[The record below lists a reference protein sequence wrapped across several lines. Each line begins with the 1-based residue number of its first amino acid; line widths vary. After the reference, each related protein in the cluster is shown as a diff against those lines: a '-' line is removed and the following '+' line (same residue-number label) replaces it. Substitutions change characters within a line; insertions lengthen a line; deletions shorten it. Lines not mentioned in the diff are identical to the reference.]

1 MSDNNPSP
9 TENPEAD
16 SFLGRLSVVV
26 FYLVMAG
33 ALVTGVLTTR
43 PGTWASASQ
52 IRFELIVSCAEFG
65 WVSFLTIV
73 YLAGRYYEVLGVLA
87 KALGV
92 NKTKKI
98 DRPISFSD
106 GALFWLLPL
115 LAYLFSSV
123 CFGIIWRIP
132 DGIRWVGELF
142 RG

>member
-1 MSDNNPSP
+1 MSDNKPTP
-9 TENPEAD
+9 TENQEAD

-33 ALVTGVLTTR
+33 ALVAGLLTTR

-52 IRFELIVSCAEFG
+52 SRFDWIVYCAEFG

-92 NKTKKI
+92 NKTGKI

-106 GALFWLLPL
+106 GAQLWLLPIG
-115 LAYLFSSV
+115 AYIFSLV

-132 DGIRWVGELF
+132 DGIRWLGELF